1 MNAGTCKPTVNDKR
15 NQNSLLI
22 MFVQF
27 SIYCDK
33 FLLTQVEI
41 WRQYKYIYQAI
52 KI

>member
-15 NQNSLLI
+15 NQLI

-33 FLLTQVEI
+33 FLLKQVEI